1 MLPKQRAP
9 VRFWY
14 LAHMNFYLKTYGC
27 KLNQADSELIRG
39 LLLKDHKES
48 SKEEADFVILNTC
61 GVVERTERKILKEA
75 KELKT
80 KGKKI
85 IISGC
90 LPLISFEDCEKIADG
105 IIGPTNI
112 FSISLIVE
120 KILKGEK
127 TIDIKKKKIDKSDL
141 CLKKKRVERET
152 TSAIISIAEGCLGS
166 CSYCA
171 TRFAR
176 KELASFD
183 TKNIVKEAKSIIVSG
198 FKEIQLTSQDLSVYG
213 IEKGRQMLPELLNEL
228 TKIEGDFRIKLGMMN
243 PGYAKKMLKP
253 LLKAYESDKIYK
265 FIHIPLQSGDDELLK
280 KMNRGYSSS
289 DFVSVAQEFK
299 KKFKDVIIATD
310 IIVGHPL
317 ETEESFNKTVKII
330 KKVKPDII
338 HIFKFS
344 KRKGTPDFNLKDYP
358 DRIKKERSRII
369 TELFESLNLEKNEKY
384 LGKKFNVLVVEK
396 RKGKYLARTES
407 GRAVALDKG
416 EIGSFT
422 KIKIIDY
429 RWNYLIGQSI
439 DN

>member
-1 MLPKQRAP
+1 
-9 VRFWY
+9 
-14 LAHMNFYLKTYGC
+14 MNFYLKTYGC

-39 LLLKDHKES
+39 LLLKNHLEA
-48 SKEEADFVILNTC
+48 SKEEADFVVLNTC

-75 KELKT
+75 LDFKK
-80 KGKKI
+80 KGKRV

-90 LPLISFEDCEKIADG
+90 LPLISFDECDKIADG

-112 FSISLIVE
+112 SSISLIVE

-127 TIDIKKKKIDKSDL
+127 ATDIKKKKIDKSEL
-141 CLKKKRVERET
+141 CLKKKRIERENC
-152 TSAIISIAEGCLGS
+152 SAIISIAEGCLGS

-176 KELASFD
+176 KELNSFNAE
-183 TKNIVKEAKSIIVSG
+183 NIIKEAESIVSLG

-213 IEKGRQMLPELLNEL
+213 MEKGKQMLPELLN
-228 TKIEGDFRIKLGMMN
+228 KITLIKGDFKIKLGMMN
-243 PGYAKKMLKP
+243 PGHTARMLP
-253 LLKAYESDKIYK
+253 QLLKAYESEKMYK
-265 FIHIPLQSGDDELLK
+265 LIHIPLQSGDDELLK
-280 KMNRGYSSS
+280 RMNRRYSSS
-289 DFVSVAQEFK
+289 DFINVAKSFK

-317 ETEESFNKTVKII
+317 ENEESFNKTIKVVKKI
-330 KKVKPDII
+330 KPDII

-358 DRIKKERSRII
+358 DRIKKERSRIL
-369 TELFESLNLEKNEKY
+369 TELFESLNLEKNKKY

-407 GRAVALDKG
+407 GRAVVLDKG
-416 EIGSFT
+416 KIGTFV
-422 KIKIIDY
+422 KVKIIDY
-429 RWNYLIGQSI
+429 RWNYLIGLP
-439 DN
+439 

>member
-1 MLPKQRAP
+1 
-9 VRFWY
+9 
-14 LAHMNFYLKTYGC
+14 MNFYLKTYGC

-39 LLLKDHKES
+39 LLLKNHNES
-48 SKEEADFVILNTC
+48 TKEEADFVILNTC

-75 KELKT
+75 TDFKK
-80 KGKKI
+80 KGKKV

-90 LPLISFEDCEKIADG
+90 LPLISFDECSKVAHG

-112 FSISLIVE
+112 SSISLIIE
-120 KILKGEK
+120 KILKGEEA
-127 TIDIKKKKIDKSDL
+127 IDIKKKKIDKSDF
-141 CLKKKRVERET
+141 CLKKKRQERESC
-152 TSAIISIAEGCLGS
+152 SAIIPIAEGCLGS

-176 KELASFD
+176 KELNSFN
-183 TKNIVKEAKSIIVSG
+183 TENIIKEAESVISLG

-213 IEKGRQMLPELLNEL
+213 MEKGKQMLPQLLKKL

-243 PGYAKKMLKP
+243 PGHAAKMLP
-253 LLKAYESDKIYK
+253 QLLKAYESEKMYK

-289 DFVSVAQEFK
+289 DFINVAESFK

-317 ETEESFNKTVKII
+317 ETEESFDKTIKVI
-330 KKVKPDII
+330 KKIKPDII

-344 KRKGTPDFNLKDYP
+344 KRKGTPDFKLKDYP
-358 DRIKKERSRII
+358 DRIKKERSRIL
-369 TELFESLNLEKNEKY
+369 TELFESLNLEKNKKY

-407 GRAVALDKG
+407 GRAVVLDKG
-416 EIGSFT
+416 EIGTFIKV
-422 KIKIIDY
+422 KIADY
-429 RWNYLIGQSI
+429 KWNYLIGSNI
-439 DN
+439 DNN